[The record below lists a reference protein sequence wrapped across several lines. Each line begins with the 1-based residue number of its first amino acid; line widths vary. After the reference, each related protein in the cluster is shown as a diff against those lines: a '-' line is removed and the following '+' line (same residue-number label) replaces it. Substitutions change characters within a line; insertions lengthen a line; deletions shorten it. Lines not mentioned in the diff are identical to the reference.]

1 MTTEN
6 SFGRRRK
13 VVGWWR
19 KHKFEEFE
27 SLKALRDG
35 DKVEVDYKGKGKYYP
50 GSSKW
55 PNLTARSTSTTV
67 ARRWKPTSPSRG
79 SDLRSTTTGVPDDDD
94 DDGVRHIDI
103 DLAALRKE
111 VDSDGVVS
119 HDNYQGF
126 VWLFEAMEKGKD
138 GRKDDLIPLAGGF
151 PSGKVYNDGATPVK
165 AGHYLVKVNG
175 KTFEDADGAGELM
188 DAATNE
194 YSEEGGRTYLTLSF
208 ATKIEK
214 ESGGGK
220 GKGGAKDKAAGS
232 GGDRRWPAARRLL
245 AHRHSRRRPIGV
257 VIHSFLDV
265 VVVVVVV
272 VGFRHL
278 RRYSSTA
285 SRRKPHCSTRS
296 SNGR

>member
-1 MTTEN
+1 MLQEL
-6 SFGRRRK
+6 S
-13 VVGWWR
+13 
-19 KHKFEEFE
+19 
-27 SLKALRDG
+27 
-35 DKVEVDYKGKGKYYP
+35 
-50 GSSKW
+50 
-55 PNLTARSTSTTV
+55 
-67 ARRWKPTSPSRG
+67 
-79 SDLRSTTTGVPDDDD
+79 

-232 GGDRRWPAARRLL
+232 GGDGIGRLRAGCWHTVTLVVDHRLDALALSIQRAEQGHNGGAKRREEAGGSRGPAPW
-245 AHRHSRRRPIGV
+245 RRRRRRRRRRDDKAACSAWARGMGAAPRQVAQHEGV
-257 VIHSFLDV
+257 
-265 VVVVVVV
+265 
-272 VGFRHL
+272 
-278 RRYSSTA
+278 
-285 SRRKPHCSTRS
+285 
-296 SNGR
+296 